1 MSASVLLSAG
11 RLRRSGRLWRLP
23 GCGRG
28 NGLDDGA
35 WAPVMPHLA
44 HELDS
49 RSTPPSP
56 LSRLVHAPGLL
67 VRAALGTRHRRWRG
81 PRWVPAA
88 CTSACTGRET

>member
-35 WAPVMPHLA
+35 RAPVLEISKAALLAVMPHLA

-49 RSTPPSP
+49 C
-56 LSRLVHAPGLL
+56 GD
-67 VRAALGTRHRRWRG
+67 RAWR
-81 PRWVPAA
+81 
-88 CTSACTGRET
+88 